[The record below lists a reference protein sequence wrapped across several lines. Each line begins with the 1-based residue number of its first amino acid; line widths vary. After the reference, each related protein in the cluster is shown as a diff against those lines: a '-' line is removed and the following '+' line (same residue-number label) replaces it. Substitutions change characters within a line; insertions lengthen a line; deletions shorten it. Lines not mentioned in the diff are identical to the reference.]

1 LPDPD
6 PVNTVSYQSGGR
18 VLIVGPADVAV
29 DWAKRLSKNL
39 SVGVLSTSAGD
50 LPQDRD
56 FPVYSGKVKSLKGF
70 LGAFDVE
77 WTQENPI
84 DLELCT
90 RCGAC
95 VDACPENAINLSYQ
109 IDLDKCKSHRACVKA
124 CSSIGAINFDRS
136 DVLRSETWDL
146 IFDLSKEPLFKM
158 SQPPQGYFSAKDDP
172 IDQAIAASELMTMVG
187 EFEKPKFFLT
197 TKKYVRM
204 DVMGKWVVLHV

>member
-1 LPDPD
+1 MLFRSSDEIVLACTQEKRLFDELAAEQEKPLVAPIKFVNIREMGGWSSEAKHAMPKIAALLAKASLPDPD

-39 SVGVLSTSAGD
+39 SVGVLSISAGT

-90 RCGAC
+90 
-95 VDACPENAINLSYQ
+95 Q
-109 IDLDKCKSHRACVKA
+109 IGRA
-124 CSSIGAINFDRS
+124 
-136 DVLRSETWDL
+136 
-146 IFDLSKEPLFKM
+146 
-158 SQPPQGYFSAKDDP
+158 
-172 IDQAIAASELMTMVG
+172 
-187 EFEKPKFFLT
+187 
-197 TKKYVRM
+197 
-204 DVMGKWVVLHV
+204 HV